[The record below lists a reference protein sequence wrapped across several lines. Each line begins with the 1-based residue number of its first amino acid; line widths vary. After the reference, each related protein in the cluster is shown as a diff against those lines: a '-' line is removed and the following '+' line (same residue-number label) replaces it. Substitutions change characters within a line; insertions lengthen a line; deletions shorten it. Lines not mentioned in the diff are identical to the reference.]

1 MISCKEGSLSK
12 TLLNTSTEHNEN
24 AESFLQK
31 DVLDSSIAYVFTCN
45 VFYVL
50 VSNNMH
56 VWFMGYGSNNGM
68 VGTEI

>member
-31 DVLDSSIAYVFTCN
+31 DVLDSSIAYVF
-45 VFYVL
+45 YVL